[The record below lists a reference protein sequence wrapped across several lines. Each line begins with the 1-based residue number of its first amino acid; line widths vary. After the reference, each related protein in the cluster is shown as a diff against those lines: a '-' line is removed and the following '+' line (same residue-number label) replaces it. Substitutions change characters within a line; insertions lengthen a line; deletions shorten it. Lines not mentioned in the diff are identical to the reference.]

1 MFLLCFKEQLFPLFQ
16 KNEKK
21 GKRMFQYK
29 HKGIKKCKTEI
40 NKFFKPLLEIRLL
53 QSKNNFNFMTSVLQ
67 IALLALIAVSFA
79 LVVGVPVVFA
89 TPNGW
94 SENKGIV
101 FSGLSLWL
109 LLVFAVGIF
118 NSFVI

>member
-1 MFLLCFKEQLFPLFQ
+1 MQRK
-16 KNEKK
+16 
-21 GKRMFQYK
+21 KRM
-29 HKGIKKCKTEI
+29 KTEMTLS
-40 NKFFKPLLEIRLL
+40 NKFVCMPHISKLL
-53 QSKNNFNFMTSVLQ
+53 QCKNTSIFMTSILQ
-67 IALLALIAVSFA
+67 LSLFALIAVSFA